1 MVDEFREGTSPV
13 YIRMILYV
21 ERASQKGMLIGKNGD
36 TIKALGRLARSK
48 IETLIG
54 EQVYLDLW
62 VKVLSRWRAR
72 PAALRT
78 LGLSVTNKPEGK

>member
-1 MVDEFREGTSPV
+1 
-13 YIRMILYV
+13 MILYV